1 MKFFFCNTK
10 FNKKEIQKLILWFLV
25 NHGTKKTSDLIDKIK
40 TISFQYATKSGF
52 SIGIEDLKI
61 PDIKSVL
68 LKNTKKKIDKNE
80 KLYSLGHI
88 TSNQKLQ
95 KIIDIWNST
104 NEILT
109 KELIQNFRQS
119 NALNPVYI
127 AALSGARGNIS
138 QVKQL
143 VGMRGLMSDSKGEII
158 DLPIKSNFKEG
169 LNITEYLISCYGSRK
184 GLIDTALRTSNSGYL
199 TRILVEVAQSLIIKQ
214 LDCKT
219 SQGILLLPL
228 IKERKT
234 YLTIKERLI
243 GRILA
248 KSIIGSNKKILASK
262 GQDICNY
269 LAIKIIKQKHETTKI
284 YIRSPLTC
292 LTTKSLCQLCY
303 GWHLAYNRLVEI
315 GETVGIIAAQS
326 IGEPGTQLTMRT
338 FHTGGVFHGT
348 VKEKIY
354 SPHNGTIQYFMNKLS
369 KKMNTKYGEK
379 AILTTDKQEIYIRKN
394 RYTTT
399 KILIPPYS
407 LIFVK
412 ANKKIGEKEIIAEVN
427 SYQEF
432 FLKEKEKPFKNIKEV
447 KTLIEGQIYIQ
458 NLIQTN
464 KKQTWVMNGKIMS
477 HLLLIKTIVFKKK
490 LMLSNRNRTN
500 ETFKTKHKKI
510 KNNSF
515 YTHYLKTLT
524 LQKGTGKLYK
534 INASLVPKERSENIQ
549 SKKDSVFFR
558 KKKSTKIVQNFNK
571 NYLLNNSRKFLEKSK
586 KRIKQ
591 NKHNKAQPEIK
602 KISNKKQCLF
612 YIKQNKITILRTIE
626 QRNKLGKTIKKK
638 INNQIICGQ
647 IIGMEKNKIILRQG
661 TPHLTPQKTKIYFKT
676 GDIISKNNTINYSTE
691 KKSKTGDIVQGLP
704 KIEELLEAKITR
716 NLQPLYNNPHK
727 KLTQY
732 FMRYKKKY
740 PRNIA
745 TKKSIEQ
752 LQKFLLESIQLVYQ
766 AQNINISDKHLEII
780 IKQMTSKVIIYKEG
794 ETNLLIGEKIELQE
808 IEKINKKI
816 KNKAE
821 YEPILQGITRSAL
834 ETDSF
839 ISAASFQETIRI
851 LTESAIKG
859 KIDWLHGLKEN
870 IIIGKLIPA
879 GTGLKNFKTQDK
891 SIKE

>member
-169 LNITEYLISCYGSRK
+169 LNITEYLISCYGARK

-199 TRILVEVAQSLIIKQ
+199 TRKLVDVAQSLIIKQ

-292 LTTKSLCQLCY
+292 LTTKSLC
-303 GWHLAYNRLVEI
+303 
-315 GETVGIIAAQS
+315 
-326 IGEPGTQLTMRT
+326 
-338 FHTGGVFHGT
+338 
-348 VKEKIY
+348 
-354 SPHNGTIQYFMNKLS
+354 
-369 KKMNTKYGEK
+369 
-379 AILTTDKQEIYIRKN
+379 
-394 RYTTT
+394 
-399 KILIPPYS
+399 
-407 LIFVK
+407 
-412 ANKKIGEKEIIAEVN
+412 
-427 SYQEF
+427 
-432 FLKEKEKPFKNIKEV
+432 
-447 KTLIEGQIYIQ
+447 
-458 NLIQTN
+458 
-464 KKQTWVMNGKIMS
+464 
-477 HLLLIKTIVFKKK
+477 
-490 LMLSNRNRTN
+490 
-500 ETFKTKHKKI
+500 
-510 KNNSF
+510 
-515 YTHYLKTLT
+515 
-524 LQKGTGKLYK
+524 
-534 INASLVPKERSENIQ
+534 
-549 SKKDSVFFR
+549 
-558 KKKSTKIVQNFNK
+558 
-571 NYLLNNSRKFLEKSK
+571 
-586 KRIKQ
+586 
-591 NKHNKAQPEIK
+591 
-602 KISNKKQCLF
+602 
-612 YIKQNKITILRTIE
+612 
-626 QRNKLGKTIKKK
+626 
-638 INNQIICGQ
+638 
-647 IIGMEKNKIILRQG
+647 
-661 TPHLTPQKTKIYFKT
+661 
-676 GDIISKNNTINYSTE
+676 
-691 KKSKTGDIVQGLP
+691 
-704 KIEELLEAKITR
+704 
-716 NLQPLYNNPHK
+716 
-727 KLTQY
+727 
-732 FMRYKKKY
+732 
-740 PRNIA
+740 
-745 TKKSIEQ
+745 
-752 LQKFLLESIQLVYQ
+752 
-766 AQNINISDKHLEII
+766 
-780 IKQMTSKVIIYKEG
+780 
-794 ETNLLIGEKIELQE
+794 
-808 IEKINKKI
+808 
-816 KNKAE
+816 
-821 YEPILQGITRSAL
+821 
-834 ETDSF
+834 
-839 ISAASFQETIRI
+839 
-851 LTESAIKG
+851 
-859 KIDWLHGLKEN
+859 
-870 IIIGKLIPA
+870 
-879 GTGLKNFKTQDK
+879 
-891 SIKE
+891 